1 MPVPVPLPKSLKPKF
16 FILPDLVG
24 HCNFPLTYHP
34 HGDAV
39 AAASVAWLAG
49 NCPEVSCSPRACTAL
64 AGLRA
69 GELTAMCYPTCN
81 TERLRV
87 VSDFMYY
94 LFRLDDI
101 SDGMVRR
108 GTEELAGAVMNALW
122 FPDRYMPTG
131 DEAAW
136 SSDEEDGKPS
146 ATERAEEE
154 ITAAKLARE

>member
-49 NCPEVSCSPRACTAL
+49 NCLEVSCSPRACTAL

-69 GELTAMCYPTCN
+69 GELTALCYPDCSAA
-81 TERLRV
+81 RLRV

-94 LFRLDDI
+94 LFHLDDI

-108 GTEELAGAVMNALW
+108 GTEGLEDAVMNALW
-122 FPDRYMPTG
+122 FPDRYMPTVEAG
-131 DEAAW
+131 DGAALEDGADEAV
-136 SSDEEDGKPS
+136 
-146 ATERAEEE
+146 EE
-154 ITAAKLARE
+154 ISAARLARE